1 MNFRGWSLSVPLVDI
16 AVVLRNGDVKMSDKA
31 LSYYS
36 SQSAITHPGR
46 FKRLYK
52 DLPEPVGDLCKVCQ
66 NVLIHKYRLKY
77 SGPRSYRITFEDVER
92 TGRVLADEYNLVKV
106 EDTLACHQSLGS
118 GSIVTERRPIDR
130 VVGNC
135 RHFAV
140 LLTSFLRHRGTPA
153 RVRSGVATY
162 LTPERPGFFMD
173 HFITEYWD
181 RTEARWILVDP
192 QIDTRQRQ
200 DLRIDFDT
208 NDIPRDRFI
217 VGGVMWRLYREKKV
231 DPNKFGIFGYT
242 GPGYVQFKVVNDIVC
257 LNKEEVLPW
266 DGWGLAAKDFT
277 TLTKPDLR
285 RLDSLSGLSAAID
298 NSRFDEMRAAYESN
312 GDLRKPSDYKHLRWT
327 MPK

>member
-1 MNFRGWSLSVPLVDI
+1 MMNDE
-16 AVVLRNGDVKMSDKA
+16 A

-36 SQSAITHPGR
+36 SQSAITDPGS

-52 DLPEPVGDLCKVCQ
+52 DLPESVGDLCRACQ

-77 SGPRSYRITFEDVER
+77 NGLRSYGITFEDVER
-92 TGRVLADEYNLVKV
+92 TGRVPADEYNLVKV
-106 EDTLACHQSLGS
+106 EDTLARHQSLSS

-135 RHFAV
+135 RHYAM

-162 LTPERPGFFMD
+162 LTPEHPEFFMD
-173 HFITEYWD
+173 HFITEYWEH
-181 RTEARWILVDP
+181 TEARWILVDP
-192 QIDTRQRQ
+192 QIDTRQRE

-208 NDIPRDRFI
+208 SDIPRNRFI
-217 VGGVMWRLYREKKV
+217 VGGVMWKLYREKKA
-231 DPNKFGIFGYT
+231 DPNKFGIFGFT
-242 GPGYVQFKVVNDIVC
+242 GPGYVQFKLVNDIVC

-277 TLTKPDLR
+277 TLTRPDLK
-285 RLDSLSGLSAAID
+285 RLDNLSGLSAATD
-298 NSRFDEMRAAYESN
+298 NSRFHEMREVYEN
-312 GDLRKPSDYKHLRWT
+312 NADLRKPSDYEHQRWI
-327 MPK
+327 MPE